1 MQQLFFSESTRL
13 AIMQKK
19 NSSATATVWRS
30 DLLLHLLYSF
40 VIKVVEPPFTVG
52 GSGRYF
58 LAVTFLTQIIDLL
71 IF

>member
-19 NSSATATVWRS
+19 NSSTVLVWRS

-40 VIKVVEPPFTVG
+40 VIKVVEPSFTVG